1 MTKNKMWR
9 SLNHVI
15 GVISKCDVILKCEEE
30 LFIGLYY
37 DTDVADSPVVVCK
50 GAWDFSY
57 YLTKVAEMNGIPCVY
72 NQPLTRALYE
82 EVKEGD
88 VIPSKFIK
96 SIAVVYSN
104 LEKFKDKK
112 EETEFYEQLHNDALA
127 KIYNLEKTV
136 YRQVERKY
144 FKEQKVCESLYEGDV
159 VKYFS
164 EELRTIAEDNELNY
178 RTFHNAAYKTD
189 EFYLE
194 TYFEKYDLD
203 FWQLVFVSEQDKKI
217 YVGSKTFFRLFD
229 FTEADVAL
237 GFVKALVEAW
247 KGVLWNDAQKFIEE
261 FEINPR
267 LFDIAQ
273 NSIKTMVEMN
283 YNQNAYEYGFDFDK
297 TCAIIYLKKRTEPL
311 VKDENTSIY
320 VKILLNPE
328 AYTSSRKIKYP
339 RMYEVLITYNEFL
352 RHPDVFKDFIKSPKK
367 FTKWNFW
374 CKELKYNQEK
384 FDKKFQIET
393 SAK

>member
-1 MTKNKMWR
+1 M
-9 SLNHVI
+9 
-15 GVISKCDVILKCEEE
+15 
-30 LFIGLYY
+30 
-37 DTDVADSPVVVCK
+37 
-50 GAWDFSY
+50 
-57 YLTKVAEMNGIPCVY
+57 
-72 NQPLTRALYE
+72 LYE
-82 EVKEGD
+82 ELKEGD
-88 VIPSKFIK
+88 VISPKYIK
-96 SIAVVYSN
+96 SVAVVYSN
-104 LEKFKDKK
+104 LETFKDKK
-112 EETEFYEQLHNDALA
+112 EESEFYAQLNNDAVA

-144 FKEQKVCESLYEGDV
+144 FKNQKVCENLYEGDV
-159 VKYFS
+159 VKYFT
-164 EELRTIAEDNELNY
+164 EELRILAEYNELNF
-178 RTFHNAAYKTD
+178 RAFHSAAYKSD

-203 FWQLVFVSEQDKKI
+203 FWQLVFVSEKDKKI
-217 YVGSKTFFRLFD
+217 YVGSKTFFHLFD
-229 FTEADVAL
+229 FTEADIAL

-283 YNQNAYEYGFDFDK
+283 YNQNGYEYGFDFDK
-297 TCAIIYLKKRTEPL
+297 TCAIIYLKKKEISEDIKAAIMALGFQPKT
-311 VKDENTSIY
+311 KG
-320 VKILLNPE
+320 E
-328 AYTSSRKIKYP
+328 ASKKTRKGP

-352 RHPDVFKDFIKSPKK
+352 RHPDVFKDFIKEPKT

-384 FDKKFQIET
+384 FVKKFQTIEQ
-393 SAK
+393 